1 MKRGMLFGVY
11 DIFFL
16 RIENENCRVRAGLC
30 ARHIFTEFGTLLP
43 PPSSCNPTVAGDYAA
58 SSVQQIHFLARR
70 TTMQHGPLRTPLCP
84 SILTLQ
90 RESSGYSI
98 RYIGSPI
105 SGSTADHSWQHSSLL
120 HLVSEYIYK
129 IAFARF
135 EQILP
140 SSIHTW
146 GLQWQKKRKKETTA
160 A

>member
-1 MKRGMLFGVY
+1 MVY
-11 DIFFL
+11 TIFFFL
-16 RIENENCRVRAGLC
+16 RIENENCRLRAGRC
-30 ARHIFTEFGTLLP
+30 ARHIFTEFGTPLP
-43 PPSSCNPTVAGDYAA
+43 PPPNLSCNPTVAGDYAA

-105 SGSTADHSWQHSSLL
+105 SRSTADHSWQHSSLL
-120 HLVSEYIYK
+120 HLVSEYICK

-146 GLQWQKKRKKETTA
+146 GLQWQKKRKKETMA